1 MTIGMLKQMIKD
13 SGLPED
19 APVFVGCQGY
29 TNYDKETR
37 SMCKDDDTFAI
48 VHDGKMFITDECAV
62 DLGDE
67 EYI

>member
-19 APVFVGCQGY
+19 APVFVCCEGY
-29 TNYDKETR
+29 TNYDKETK

-48 VHDGKMFITDECAV
+48 VHDGKCSLLMNV
-62 DLGDE
+62 Q
-67 EYI
+67 